1 MAFDPGIAGMLGRP
15 DLSSGYGTY
24 MAQPVV
30 GMRGGGMDGSGITGG
45 VSVQANV
52 GTGQASLGLAAAM
65 VVLFMVLYFSTRSLQ
80 H

>member
-1 MAFDPGIAGMLGRP
+1 MALDPGIAGMFGRP
-15 DLSSGYGTY
+15 DLASSYGYY

-30 GMRGGGMDGSGITGG
+30 GMRGDGMGTGITAG
-45 VSVQANV
+45 VSVQGNV